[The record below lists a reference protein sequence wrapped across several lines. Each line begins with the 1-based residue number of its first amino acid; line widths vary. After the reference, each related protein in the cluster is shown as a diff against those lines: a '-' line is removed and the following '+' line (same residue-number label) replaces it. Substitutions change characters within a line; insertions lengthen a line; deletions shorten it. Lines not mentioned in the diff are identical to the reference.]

1 MTAVRSQQSA
11 VRKLKEK
18 ITMIKAKN
26 KIVNRKKLA
35 GILAGLRKKGQ
46 KIVFTNGCFDLL
58 HVGHVRYLNKAKQQ
72 GDVLVV
78 ALNTDASVRK
88 LKGKLRPLVSQRE
101 RAEILGGLSA
111 VDYVTFFGE
120 ETPAEIIAEL
130 KPQVLVKGADY
141 KIKDIVGNTF
151 INKTGGRVVR
161 IPLAKGQSTTSLIND
176 IVRKYG

>member
-1 MTAVRSQQSA
+1 M
-11 VRKLKEK
+11 KK
-18 ITMIKAKN
+18 IMRAKD
-26 KIVNRKKLA
+26 KIIERKKLA

-78 ALNTDASVRK
+78 ALNTNASVRR
-88 LKGKLRPLVSQRE
+88 LKGPNRPLVPQWE
-101 RAEILGGLSA
+101 RAEIIGGLAA
-111 VDYVTFFGE
+111 VNYVTFFGE

-130 KPQVLVKGADY
+130 KPNVLVKGADY
-141 KIKDIVGNTF
+141 KVKDIVGNTF
-151 INKTGGRVVR
+151 MKKAGGRVVR
-161 IPLAKGQSTTSLIND
+161 IPLAKGQSTTSLIKD

>member
-1 MTAVRSQQSA
+1 MS
-11 VRKLKEK
+11 K
-18 ITMIKAKN
+18 IIKAKD
-26 KIVNRKKLA
+26 KIIERKKLA

-88 LKGKLRPLVSQRE
+88 LKGPHRPLVPQRE
-101 RAEILGGLSA
+101 RAEILGGLAA
-111 VDYVTFFGE
+111 VDYVTLFGE
-120 ETPAEIIAEL
+120 ETPADIIEEL
-130 KPQVLVKGADY
+130 QPQILVKGADY
-141 KIKDIVGNTF
+141 KVKDIVGNDF
-151 INKTGGRVVR
+151 MKKTGGRVVR

>member
-1 MTAVRSQQSA
+1 M
-11 VRKLKEK
+11 K
-18 ITMIKAKN
+18 
-26 KIVNRKKLA
+26 KIVRAKDKIIERKKLA
-35 GILAGLRKKGQ
+35 KILAGLRQQGK

-78 ALNTDASVRK
+78 ALNSDASVRR
-88 LKGKLRPLVSQRE
+88 LKGPHRPLVPQRE
-101 RAEILGGLSA
+101 RAEILGGLAA

-120 ETPAEIIAEL
+120 ETPADIIAEL

-141 KIKDIVGNTF
+141 KVKDIVGNTF
-151 INKTGGRVVR
+151 MKKNSGRVVR